1 MTSRADLRRR
11 MRQQRRALTPAQ
23 RLEAAWQMAEHV
35 AASALFRNSRRIAA
49 YLAAD
54 GEMDPLPLM
63 ETAWERGKSIYL
75 PVLVPFGHNRLWFAP
90 YRPGDRLMS
99 NCYGIDEP
107 RIVHRGRVPATALDL
122 VLAPLVAFDAHGNRL
137 GMGGGYYDRSFGFLQ
152 RRQHWHKPRL
162 LGLAYDFQRVQALPA
177 QAWDVPLAA
186 VATDAGLYPDA
197 TLPSVSR

>member
-1 MTSRADLRRR
+1 
-11 MRQQRRALTPAQ
+11 MRQQRRALTPSQ

-99 NCYGIDEP
+99 NCYGIEEP

-122 VLAPLVAFDAHGNRL
+122 VLAPLVAFDTHGNRL

-152 RRQHWHKPRL
+152 RRRHWHKPRL
-162 LGLAYDFQRVQALPA
+162 LGLAYDFQRVEALPA
-177 QAWDVPLAA
+177 QSWDVPLAA

-197 TLPSVSR
+197 ALPSVRR